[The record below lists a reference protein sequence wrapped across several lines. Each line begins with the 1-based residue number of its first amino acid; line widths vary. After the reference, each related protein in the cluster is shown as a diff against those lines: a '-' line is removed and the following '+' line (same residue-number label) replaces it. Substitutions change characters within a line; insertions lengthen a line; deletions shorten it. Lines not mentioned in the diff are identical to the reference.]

1 MPIISLDIYYY
12 IQMLVNRLFF
22 FAGRKSSDSDFTA
35 FGSLDVYK
43 IFY

>member
-22 FAGRKSSDSDFTA
+22 F
-35 FGSLDVYK
+35 LLEENPV
-43 IFY
+43 IQILLHLEV